1 MGGAFA
7 VWLDEDDWRPW
18 LGKQDQVYIPEGTGQ
33 HSSQCQ
39 LFTVNRPYLIHDAVD
54 FIKDG
59 EEVASAAGWDV
70 DAMVESINEAAPKNP
85 AKDDNTSSDA
95 RSFEDVVREGTQGQS
110 YETGAKVVDTT
121 HVLVT
126 EPDTGKVTQYILDR
140 RGQKKTLFL
149 KEDRYDKME
158 DCFRGDTLVLTQAG
172 HRPIRELSGEMHSVL
187 CGDGAWR
194 EARFGS
200 GGNQELF
207 KITLPSG
214 ETIYSTARHRWFTG
228 WKMEEKTTVELAGLN
243 LPIIPSFQRPDRKDA
258 EFLSGVQHGIVFGD
272 GGRVSKNTFR
282 VQLYCE
288 KKQLS
293 IFFDKISTGY
303 RARLSD
309 PNFLIARISSPGVDL
324 KKPPNILKSDTY
336 WYGFFCGLISTDGCV
351 SEQHG
356 TVTLQQSDPDS
367 IRLIASQCYRF
378 GISVS
383 SIRDFTTTDSSYKS
397 KQDVSVITFVKQS
410 LVLED
415 FLRERHRRNF
425 ISNVKRDRLA
435 TVKVASVEPTGITEE
450 VFCCREPETS
460 SFVLSSGILTG
471 NCITFFTLQPGNG
484 KFYGSKGL
492 GRILGNMALSQERT
506 RNEIVD
512 QFQLAGLIILKTGVA
527 QAPQLQ
533 LKIKT
538 PLMVVSTDGD
548 FIKQPINVDVEKF
561 LALDAYMS
569 RLAEMAAGAYI
580 PDKITT
586 AGDPTAKTATEAT
599 IDASR
604 ENEAKIAFL
613 ARAWGQIANM
623 ISTIQRRLCKKG
635 TSDEVAK
642 QLQKDLKDGG
652 FTDEEI
658 QEIANVPA
666 AEVVQDLSTVQGQQ
680 IQQVAAKYRGDPS
693 IDQQKLMRY
702 DITAMSTPQLADDII
717 IPQNDHTIEVE
728 EVRQQLQENEDMS
741 SGASMPVSPR
751 DKHDIHLKVLL
762 SEIQRTAPQIVQKV
776 SSDPNNAPMLD
787 NVNAAL
793 IHGQAHVDMM
803 KQQGMKPEQLKP
815 YQDAIDMADK
825 MLQEFAK
832 KLAEQA
838 QQAPQMPADASQAPV
853 DPNAPSADPNAPQQI
868 HPEEHMLKITSS
880 IKYEDAPSSI
890 QAQIEAAAGFIPAS
904 AEERKQSGATEAV
917 QKHPDLPA
925 KLQEVHP
932 SEVIS
937 PQPVDPSQVITPQE
951 IDPSSVIK

>member
-1 MGGAFA
+1 MEITKSGVDAKRRSISNGTQAGSIARALETANTDRNNRNAQILAVYNGKTPFSPGDLAAAGELWRRNFSTNFLATIVDRVVPAPIKIIDAARYLTNARLPDKDKDGKERPEAAKKSELFQEKVTKAVRQWNGWKDFGYGLFQEDVLMGGAFA

-59 EEVASAAGWDV
+59 EEVAGVAGWDV

-126 EPDTGKVTQYILDR
+126 EPDTGKVTQFILDR

-158 DCFRGDTLVLTQAG
+158 D
-172 HRPIRELSGEMHSVL
+172 
-187 CGDGAWR
+187 
-194 EARFGS
+194 
-200 GGNQELF
+200 
-207 KITLPSG
+207 
-214 ETIYSTARHRWFTG
+214 
-228 WKMEEKTTVELAGLN
+228 
-243 LPIIPSFQRPDRKDA
+243 
-258 EFLSGVQHGIVFGD
+258 
-272 GGRVSKNTFR
+272 
-282 VQLYCE
+282 
-288 KKQLS
+288 
-293 IFFDKISTGY
+293 
-303 RARLSD
+303 
-309 PNFLIARISSPGVDL
+309 
-324 KKPPNILKSDTY
+324 
-336 WYGFFCGLISTDGCV
+336 
-351 SEQHG
+351 
-356 TVTLQQSDPDS
+356 
-367 IRLIASQCYRF
+367 
-378 GISVS
+378 
-383 SIRDFTTTDSSYKS
+383 
-397 KQDVSVITFVKQS
+397 
-410 LVLED
+410 
-415 FLRERHRRNF
+415 
-425 ISNVKRDRLA
+425 
-435 TVKVASVEPTGITEE
+435 
-450 VFCCREPETS
+450 
-460 SFVLSSGILTG
+460 
-471 NCITFFTLQPGNG
+471 CITFFTLQPGNG

-512 QFQLAGLIILKTGVA
+512 QFQLGGLIILKTGVA

-538 PLMVVSTDGD
+538 PLMVVSTDGE
-548 FIKQPINVDVEKF
+548 FIKQPIEVDVDKF
-561 LALDAYMS
+561 LQLDAYMS

-680 IQQVAAKYRGDPS
+680 IQQVAMKYRGDPS

-717 IPQNDHTIEVE
+717 IPQNDHTIEAE
-728 EVRQQLQENEDMS
+728 EIRMQLLENAAMS
-741 SGASMPVSPR
+741 AGESVNISPR
-751 DKHDIHLKVLL
+751 DKHDIHAKVCL
-762 SEIQRTAPQIVQKV
+762 SEVQRSAPGIVKAVQADIK
-776 SSDPNNAPMLD
+776 NAPMLD
-787 NVNAAL
+787 TVNAAL
-793 IHGQAHVDMM
+793 MHTQAHIDAW
-803 KQQGMKPEQLKP
+803 KQQGAKPEQLKP

-838 QQAPQMPADASQAPV
+838 QQAPTMPADASQPQGGANMP
-853 DPNAPSADPNAPQQI
+853 PADPNAPQQI

-880 IKYEDAPSSI
+880 IKYEDAPPSI
-890 QAQIEAAAGFIPAS
+890 QAQIEAAAGFVPAS

-932 SEVIS
+932 SEVVS
-937 PQPVDPSQVITPQE
+937 PQPVDPSQVVSPQQ